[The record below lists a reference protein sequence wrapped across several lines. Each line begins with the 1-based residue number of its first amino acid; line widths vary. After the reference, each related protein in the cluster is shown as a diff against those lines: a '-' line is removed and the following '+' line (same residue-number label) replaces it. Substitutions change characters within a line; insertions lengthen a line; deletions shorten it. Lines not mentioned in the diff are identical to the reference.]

1 MNENNYTLPIDHNLI
16 FHAFENIFTL
26 PNKR

>member
-1 MNENNYTLPIDHNLI
+1 MNENNNISPIDDNLI